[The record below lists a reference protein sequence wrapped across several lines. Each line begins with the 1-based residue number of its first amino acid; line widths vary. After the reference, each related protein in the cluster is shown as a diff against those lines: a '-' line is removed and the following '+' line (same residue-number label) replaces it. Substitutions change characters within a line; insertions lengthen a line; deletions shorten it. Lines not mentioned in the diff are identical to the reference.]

1 LGFSLKILGRLGF
14 FLSSQGPKTM
24 RLLGMQGTSLPL
36 GGRTPKE
43 ERKEETGGEERA
55 PTVVAPLVCVQIQIQ
70 IMRVIIKYTRHTN
83 YN

>member
-1 LGFSLKILGRLGF
+1 
-14 FLSSQGPKTM
+14 M

-55 PTVVAPLVCVQIQIQ
+55 PTAVAPMEVSSP
-70 IMRVIIKYTRHTN
+70 N
-83 YN
+83 